1 MQASNVFYSD
11 EQARILTPNKKLHPA
26 SQIMSSDCLYGEKPA
41 PRSECKKGTH
51 NKTKEILG
59 SGTVQHMEFEQL
71 QG

>member
-11 EQARILTPNKKLHPA
+11 EQARILTPPKKLHPA
-26 SQIMSSDCLYGEKPA
+26 SQIKSSDSLYADKPA

-51 NKTKEILG
+51 HKTSEILG
-59 SGTVQHMEFEQL
+59 SGTVQHMNFEQL